1 MLVAARNP
9 VGGTGPEDQR
19 CSNRHVDPCSQIPGE
34 SPQLAP
40 ESGSF
45 SDRRPA
51 RHVRVSALDAARGLA
66 IVGMIAVNVGPRGG
80 SSLVE
85 VLYRLPYGRASLLFI
100 LLGGIGFAL
109 LTRKAW
115 QYRGAL
121 PWAVILWRAGLLL
134 VLGLLLQELDHG
146 VRVILTT
153 YAALFLLALPLARA
167 RGRFLLLLAGLSVS
181 LGPLLWI
188 LVQEYTDKEFDR
200 GSVTSAEP
208 PWEILTGT
216 LLTGPYPALI
226 WAAPFLFGMWLG
238 RQPLTDP
245 RVSTRLIIWGA
256 AAAVG
261 ARLVSLVFVSIFGE
275 PTSHFAWQRLV
286 SDIAHSEMPLWLI
299 GSTGAA
305 VFVLGVCLKVQE
317 WDRWATK
324 PLADLGRIALT
335 AYAAHLLVLA
345 LIVRPGPDTL
355 LDGATTTLILGGG
368 LIIFAILWLRV
379 FNRGPLEALLRAPR
393 LRRGGTTETHT

>member
-1 MLVAARNP
+1 
-9 VGGTGPEDQR
+9 
-19 CSNRHVDPCSQIPGE
+19 
-34 SPQLAP
+34 
-40 ESGSF
+40 
-45 SDRRPA
+45 
-51 RHVRVSALDAARGLA
+51 HVRVSALDAARGLA

-200 GSVTSAEP
+200 GSVT
-208 PWEILTGT
+208 
-216 LLTGPYPALI
+216 
-226 WAAPFLFGMWLG
+226 
-238 RQPLTDP
+238 
-245 RVSTRLIIWGA
+245 
-256 AAAVG
+256 
-261 ARLVSLVFVSIFGE
+261 
-275 PTSHFAWQRLV
+275 
-286 SDIAHSEMPLWLI
+286 
-299 GSTGAA
+299 
-305 VFVLGVCLKVQE
+305 
-317 WDRWATK
+317 
-324 PLADLGRIALT
+324 
-335 AYAAHLLVLA
+335 
-345 LIVRPGPDTL
+345 
-355 LDGATTTLILGGG
+355 
-368 LIIFAILWLRV
+368 
-379 FNRGPLEALLRAPR
+379 
-393 LRRGGTTETHT
+393 